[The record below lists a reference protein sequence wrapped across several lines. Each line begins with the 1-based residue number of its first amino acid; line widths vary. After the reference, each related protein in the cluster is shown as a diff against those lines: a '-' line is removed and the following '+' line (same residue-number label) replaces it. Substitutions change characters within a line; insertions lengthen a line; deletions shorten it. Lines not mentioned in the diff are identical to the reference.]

1 MQKLVV
7 LALRI
12 TEFQF
17 YVDTLILQTHDQ
29 KNVLNLFNELNTRE
43 ITLRTLQLTTM
54 TRYVLFHFNRI
65 TLSSKRS
72 AIK

>member
-1 MQKLVV
+1 MLRLMFNSVLTGFRTTRPKWIKSAINQTKDIYIGKMQKLVV

-29 KNVLNLFNELNTRE
+29 KNLF
-43 ITLRTLQLTTM
+43 
-54 TRYVLFHFNRI
+54 
-65 TLSSKRS
+65 
-72 AIK
+72 